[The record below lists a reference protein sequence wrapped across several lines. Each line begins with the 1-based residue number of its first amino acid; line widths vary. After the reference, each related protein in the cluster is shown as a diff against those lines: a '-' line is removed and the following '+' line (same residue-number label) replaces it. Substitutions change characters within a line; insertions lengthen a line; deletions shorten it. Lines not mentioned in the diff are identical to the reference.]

1 MEIKCKEKDKVLAF
15 ILNEE
20 NELLLLKTSDKDKV
34 FNYSFFYTVTGGKEE
49 FDLSF
54 EDTVKREIKEETNLD
69 TINIKFLNYILKYNI
84 NEVCCNEHVFLARVK
99 KDKIILNE
107 EHVEYLW
114 CKTIKEYVDKIKWFY
129 NKEIL
134 LKILENAV
142 EDKIYFKNIREEKL
156 Y

>member
-1 MEIKCKEKDKVLAF
+1 MEIKFKEKDKVLAF

-69 TINIKFLNYILKYNI
+69 T
-84 NEVCCNEHVFLARVK
+84 VCCNEHVFLAIVK